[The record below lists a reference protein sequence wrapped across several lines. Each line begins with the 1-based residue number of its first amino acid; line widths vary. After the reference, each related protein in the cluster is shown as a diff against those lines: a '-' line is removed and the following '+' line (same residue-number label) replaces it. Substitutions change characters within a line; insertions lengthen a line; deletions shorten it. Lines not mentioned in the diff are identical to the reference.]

1 MGLGLWHKKTKRQTK
16 EPGVC
21 GLLGL
26 ITEIRARARFVIGPV
41 LGICAVGYF
50 AFHVVHGD
58 RGLIAWWNIKQ
69 RVAAAKEAATQT
81 RGERQDM
88 EKRVRL
94 LNPGSLDPDMLEE
107 RAMLMLNYGYKDDI
121 VILQERKRRK

>member
-1 MGLGLWHKKTKRQTK
+1 
-16 EPGVC
+16 
-21 GLLGL
+21 LGL
-26 ITEIRARARFVIGPV
+26 ITEIRARARFVVGPV

-50 AFHVVHGD
+50 AYHVVHGD

-69 RVAAAKEAATQT
+69 RVVAAKEAATQT
-81 RGERQDM
+81 RGERQGL

-121 VILQERKRRK
+121 VILQESKRRK

>member
-1 MGLGLWHKKTKRQTK
+1 M
-16 EPGVC
+16 
-21 GLLGL
+21 GL
-26 ITEIRARARFVIGPV
+26 ITEIRARARFVVGPV

-50 AFHVVHGD
+50 AYHVVHGD
-58 RGLIAWWNIKQ
+58 RGLIAWWNINQ

-81 RGERQDM
+81 TGERQDM

-94 LNPGSLDPDMLEE
+94 LNPASLDPDMLEE